1 MGTRRSSTR
10 SRSARTYWPRP
21 GPWARPAAVSVRT
34 DVLVADHP
42 EQAIVDRA
50 TEAGADLLVMASARK
65 PTTHRAFFGHRID
78 YVISHAKCP
87 VAVVAASSTNGTKK

>member
-1 MGTRRSSTR
+1 
-10 SRSARTYWPRP
+10 
-21 GPWARPAAVSVRT
+21 
-34 DVLVADHP
+34 
-42 EQAIVDRA
+42 
-50 TEAGADLLVMASARK
+50 MASARK